1 MKKPEE
7 EFLLHG
13 RSKIEANAK
22 MMGQLLLGQK
32 GKIFPP
38 YEKAKETLIT
48 QAIERL
54 EMSEASHN
62 SHMVATHN

>member
-7 EFLLHG
+7 AFLLHG

-22 MMGQLLLGQK
+22 MMGQLSLGQK
-32 GKIFPP
+32 GKICPP

-48 QAIERL
+48 QAI
-54 EMSEASHN
+54 
-62 SHMVATHN
+62 

>member
-7 EFLLHG
+7 AFLLHG

-22 MMGQLLLGQK
+22 MMGQLSRGQK

-48 QAIERL
+48 QVLQRL
-54 EMSEASHN
+54 EMSEAGHIN
-62 SHMVATHN
+62 HMVVTHI